1 MASHMKERIAGSVK
15 AHILGGAFYLVL
27 LIGICLI
34 PFALARRTTWRAPAN
49 IITVTNLNDSGAGS
63 LRQALADAGDGD
75 TINFAVSG
83 TISLTS
89 DAPPRRIARSF
100 RR

>member
-1 MASHMKERIAGSVK
+1 MKERIAGSVK
-15 AHILGGAFYLVL
+15 AHLLGGAFYLVL

-89 DAPPRRIARSF
+89 GAPPRRIARSF